1 MIKALQ
7 LMLTK
12 VFSTSL
18 LPLKLDIYLE
28 EKVSLHMLLN
38 EREDGWKILRPRLVL
53 NIRII
58 KLV

>member
-38 EREDGWKILRPRLVL
+38 EREDRWTILRPRLVL